1 MTELGGPGERVSG
14 EKLLAWGRKV
24 SRIHLVSGSSA
35 HRAQSVSVWG
45 TPARCMVDKAWRVKR

>member
-1 MTELGGPGERVSG
+1 MTQLTGPGDSVSG

-24 SRIHLVSGSSA
+24 SRIHLISGSSA

-45 TPARCMVDKAWRVKR
+45 MPAKCVVDKAWRLKR

>member
-1 MTELGGPGERVSG
+1 MTQLSEPGDCVAG

-24 SRIHLVSGSSA
+24 SRIHLISGSSA

-45 TPARCMVDKAWRVKR
+45 MPAKCIVDKAWRVKR